1 MIWLHSEASWR
12 MSLGFVVT
20 YLSSSSRT
28 NYQGAGDGFAL
39 GTKSAVLPIFLIAGT
54 VFMSLELVGTA
65 IGSAAPESL
74 ALFSGFIACASGDIS
89 EDQVV
94 LNVVKLK
101 RSWWTT
107 LDTAGS
113 LLVMRVSHFV
123 G

>member
-1 MIWLHSEASWR
+1 
-12 MSLGFVVT
+12 
-20 YLSSSSRT
+20 
-28 NYQGAGDGFAL
+28 
-39 GTKSAVLPIFLIAGT
+39 
-54 VFMSLELVGTA
+54 MSLELVGTA

-74 ALFSGFIACASGDIS
+74 ALFSGFIARASGDIS
-89 EDQVV
+89 DDQVV

-101 RSWWTT
+101 HSWWTT

>member
-1 MIWLHSEASWR
+1 M
-12 MSLGFVVT
+12 
-20 YLSSSSRT
+20 
-28 NYQGAGDGFAL
+28 

-74 ALFSGFIACASGDIS
+74 ALFSGFIARASGHIS
-89 EDQVV
+89 EYQVV
-94 LNVVKLK
+94 VNVVKLK
-101 RSWWTT
+101 HSWWTT

-113 LLVMRVSHFV
+113 PLVMRVSHFV